1 MIIANTPYAGG
12 GTHLSDVS
20 VVFPVFHNGEL
31 VAFTVNKAHWTELGG
46 TFPGSVSTVA
56 TEIYQEGLHFPFVKI
71 KSKGVLNNSIIEIIE
86 ANVRL
91 PESTLGDLYAGI
103 AAAETGAKR
112 LLSIINKYSYPTYKK
127 AVSLFLDYGERMSLQ
142 ALKEIPNGVFE
153 GETNIESNGLGEG
166 PFPIKLKLT
175 ITDDE
180 FIADFNGSH
189 AQVKGAVNLT
199 FSGLV
204 TGCRSIFKALTTPQM
219 EANGGAFRPMKVVCN
234 PGTIVSAEPPAAVS
248 VYYEVIITAMDLIWK
263 VLAPLMPEKLPAGHL
278 RSVCATFISGIHPD
292 TGQFYIQAEP
302 LAGGWGASATHDG
315 NRGQLSCG
323 SGESYNI
330 PVEIREM
337 RYGIE
342 VEQYAFHNEG
352 GGYGEFQGGNGQYLD
367 LKVSSDGANITA
379 AFLGAETKTWGMN
392 GGHDGSYNYFKIIRT
407 NGDEERYSLGTNILL
422 QKGDVVRCVTATG
435 GGYGEPKN
443 RAEHKV
449 LSDVRNGYITKEEAA
464 KFYNFKI

>member
-1 MIIANTPYAGG
+1 
-12 GTHLSDVS
+12 
-20 VVFPVFHNGEL
+20 
-31 VAFTVNKAHWTELGG
+31 
-46 TFPGSVSTVA
+46 
-56 TEIYQEGLHFPFVKI
+56 
-71 KSKGVLNNSIIEIIE
+71 
-86 ANVRL
+86 
-91 PESTLGDLYAGI
+91 
-103 AAAETGAKR
+103 
-112 LLSIINKYSYPTYKK
+112 
-127 AVSLFLDYGERMSLQ
+127 
-142 ALKEIPNGVFE
+142 
-153 GETNIESNGLGEG
+153 
-166 PFPIKLKLT
+166 
-175 ITDDE
+175 
-180 FIADFNGSH
+180 
-189 AQVKGAVNLT
+189 
-199 FSGLV
+199 
-204 TGCRSIFKALTTPQM
+204 
-219 EANGGAFRPMKVVCN
+219 
-234 PGTIVSAEPPAAVS
+234 
-248 VYYEVIITAMDLIWK
+248 
-263 VLAPLMPEKLPAGHL
+263 MPEKLPAGHL